1 MQDGLYSA
9 VFGTQLGDGTGVV
22 FLKDGVARG
31 GDSLMSY
38 RGTYR
43 VTGDT
48 VVAELL
54 VTKHANIPG
63 MQSVFGRDLVNINVR
78 GRVNGDQVELT
89 GSAREIPGAVFQARL
104 RRLSD

>member
-1 MQDGLYSA
+1 MQNGLYSA

-22 FLKDGVARG
+22 FLKDGAARG

-43 VTGDT
+43 VTGET

-63 MQSVFGRDLVNINVR
+63 MQSVFGRDLVNISVT
-78 GRVNGDQVELT
+78 GRVNGDQVDLT
-89 GSAREIPGAVFQARL
+89 GFAKEVPGAVFRAQL

>member
-1 MQDGLYSA
+1 MQNGLYSA

-22 FLKDGVARG
+22 FLHNGVAHG

-63 MQSVFGRDLVNINVR
+63 MRSVFGRDLVNISVH
-78 GRVNGDQVELT
+78 GQVNGDLVDLA
-89 GSAREIPGAVFQARL
+89 GSAKEVPGAVFRARL